1 MVLLLLIAYV
11 ILFISTIVES
21 VAIGWLLLLSVVLT
35 GYCLIV
41 MCSKTE
47 KLTNIGK
54 WILVFAVVGLIY
66 SIMTI
71 TGFDVKS
78 LF

>member
-1 MVLLLLIAYV
+1 MVLLLLIAYA
-11 ILFISTIVES
+11 ILFVSTITES
-21 VAIGWLLLLSVVLT
+21 VAIGWLLLISAVLG

-54 WILVFAVVGLIY
+54 WTFVFAVVGLIY

-71 TGFDVKS
+71 SGFDVRS

>member
-1 MVLLLLIAYV
+1 
-11 ILFISTIVES
+11 
-21 VAIGWLLLLSVVLT
+21 
-35 GYCLIV
+35 

-54 WILVFAVVGLIY
+54 WVFVFAVIGFIY

-71 TGFDVKS
+71 SGFDVRS

>member
-1 MVLLLLIAYV
+1 MVLLFLIAYV
-11 ILFISTIVES
+11 LLFISSITES
-21 VAIGWLLLLSVVLT
+21 VSIGWLLLISAALG

-47 KLTNIGK
+47 KLTDIGK
-54 WILVFAVVGLIY
+54 WVFVFAVIGFVY

-71 TGFDVKS
+71 SGFDVRS

>member
-1 MVLLLLIAYV
+1 MVLLFLIAYV
-11 ILFISTIVES
+11 ILFISTVTES
-21 VAIGWLLLLSVVLT
+21 VAIGWLLLISAALG

-41 MCSKTE
+41 ICSKTE
-47 KLTNIGK
+47 KLTDIGK
-54 WILVFAVVGLIY
+54 WIFVFAVIGLIY

-71 TGFDVKS
+71 SGFNVRS

>member
-1 MVLLLLIAYV
+1 MQKIKY
-11 ILFISTIVES
+11 IQNIVTLERR
-21 VAIGWLLLLSVVLT
+21 IINGTYGWLLLASAALS

-47 KLTNIGK
+47 KFTDIGK
-54 WILVFAVVGLIY
+54 WTFVFAVIGLIY

-71 TGFDVKS
+71 SGFDVRS

>member
-1 MVLLLLIAYV
+1 MVLMLLIIYV
-11 ILFISTIVES
+11 ALFISTITES
-21 VAIGWLLLLSVVLT
+21 LAIGWLLLTFAALS

-41 MCSKTE
+41 ICSKTE
-47 KLTNIGK
+47 KLTDIGK
-54 WILVFAVVGLIY
+54 WTFVFAVIGLIY

-71 TGFDVKS
+71 SGFDVRS

>member
-1 MVLLLLIAYV
+1 MVLLFLIAYV
-11 ILFISTIVES
+11 ILFISTVIES
-21 VAIGWLLLLSVVLT
+21 VAIGWLLLISAALG

-47 KLTNIGK
+47 KLIDIGK
-54 WILVFAVVGLIY
+54 WVFVFAVIGFVY

-71 TGFDVKS
+71 SGFDVKS

>member
-1 MVLLLLIAYV
+1 MVLMLLIIYV
-11 ILFISTIVES
+11 ALFISTITES
-21 VAIGWLLLLSVVLT
+21 LAIGWLLLASAALS

-47 KLTNIGK
+47 KLTDIGK
-54 WILVFAVVGLIY
+54 WTFVFAVIGLIY

-71 TGFDVKS
+71 SGFDVMS

>member
-1 MVLLLLIAYV
+1 MVLLFLIAYV
-11 ILFISTIVES
+11 ILFISTITES
-21 VAIGWLLLLSVVLT
+21 VAIGWLLLISAALG

-47 KLTNIGK
+47 KLTDIGK
-54 WILVFAVVGLIY
+54 WVFVFAVIGFVY

-71 TGFDVKS
+71 SGFNVRS